1 MQLKSFPF
9 YLITCST
16 IVTITDAVAV
26 FAISA
31 DGAGFV
37 ADDAGPSGG
46 AIASIRTPIA
56 DGAVLTR
63 RTTEFASWTKEFW
76 RTICHFVGNEMKS
89 CKLEMGPPL
98 KVLINVSYILYK

>member
-9 YLITCST
+9 YLVTCST

-46 AIASIRTPIA
+46 AIASI
-56 DGAVLTR
+56 
-63 RTTEFASWTKEFW
+63 
-76 RTICHFVGNEMKS
+76 
-89 CKLEMGPPL
+89 
-98 KVLINVSYILYK
+98 